1 LKKLIAVLM
10 SIIGWYSS
18 SAQCP
23 TFIIS
28 TPQGTV
34 VGCNPASVILTAA
47 NSSTLSNVTF
57 TWVSATTGTAT
68 GATINGTAPTG
79 SNTYTVLA
87 SSPASTCIST
97 QQISLS
103 SNTVAPT
110 VTVSPLIG
118 TLICN
123 GPPVTF
129 TAVSSPTTNVTGY
142 WINPGGSLYNSPVA
156 SPVVLSAK
164 SMGTYSVVFVNGSN
178 GCATSNTVS
187 VIGSTVIPTMSVS
200 SSMGYT
206 LSCLTVCLNMSITT
220 TSSVAPI
227 SYTWTN
233 VTTSTTATPANGAF
247 LACTPGLYIATLKD
261 GFGCTVSQSVSVLST
276 CTGIDDEL
284 NMEDNLVVY
293 PNPTTGKIK
302 ISGIEKG
309 EVMVLDVFGRIVKNV
324 DIEDGEKE
332 LDLSTLPSGIYY
344 LQMTQS
350 SGSFKKKIIK
360 Q

>member
-1 LKKLIAVLM
+1 MKNIFSLLMGVLLFTKVN
-10 SIIGWYSS
+10 
-18 SAQCP
+18 AQCP

-57 TWVSATTGTAT
+57 TWVSATTGTVT

-129 TAVSSPTTNVTGY
+129 TAVSSSPTSVSGY
-142 WINPGGSLYNSPVA
+142 WINPGGSPCGFMGSSPQILTANSP
-156 SPVVLSAK
+156 
-164 SMGTYSVVFVNGSN
+164 GTYTVVFENANN
-178 GCATSNTVS
+178 GCATSKTVS
-187 VIGSTVIPTMSVS
+187 VLASTIVPTMSIT
-200 SSMGYT
+200 SSMGYSLT
-206 LSCLTVCLNMSITT
+206 CLTACLNMSITT
-220 TSSVAPI
+220 TSSVAPL
-227 SYTWTN
+227 SYSWTN
-233 VTTSTTATPANGAF
+233 VSTSSTTSPPTGTF
-247 LACTPGLYIATLKD
+247 LICSPGNYIAALRD
-261 GFGCTVSQSVSVLST
+261 GFNCRVSQTVNVAYT
-276 CTGIDDEL
+276 CGGINSEF
-284 NMEDNLVVY
+284 DNNDYAVF

-324 DIEDGEKE
+324 EIEDGENE
-332 LDLSTLPSGIYY
+332 LDLSILPSGIYY